1 MILNGRIPI
10 EELVDFQNPEVTHL
24 DYFAIKESFM
34 SYIYNICRKSVL
46 NQLSYIYYYYS
57 FSGFLQPRGC
67 LFKRNKLLSLTSATA
82 WCIWKGNQR
91 L

>member
-34 SYIYNICRKSVL
+34 SYMYNICRKSVL

-57 FSGFLQPRGC
+57 FNGFLQPRGC
-67 LFKRNKLLSLTSATA
+67 LLKTKQAALPYFGNSLMYLKR
-82 WCIWKGNQR
+82 
-91 L
+91 